1 MTILPP
7 SSSEHEPGAPVPA
20 FGRLHEKIQRWIW
33 DEQWKELR
41 DLQELAVEPILS
53 GERDVILSAATASGK
68 TEAAFFPICTRILE
82 REGTGVRA
90 LYVSP
95 LKALINDQ
103 FRRLE
108 RLCERLDIPVHRW
121 HGDVSSER
129 KRRFLQHPGGIL
141 LITPESLEALFVVHG
156 SQIARLFQPISY
168 AVIDELHSFIGSE
181 RGRQLQ
187 SLLHRMEVAVKRR
200 IPRVALSATL
210 GDMKIAAEFLRP
222 WHADEV
228 QVITS
233 AAGGGELR
241 LIVRGFLTRRPEDT
255 PEDEVTEDVH
265 AIADQLFRTLRG
277 SDNLIFANRRGEVEL
292 YADLLA
298 RKSERERVPNEFFA
312 HHGSLAKELRE
323 DVEARL
329 KKEIPGPVN
338 VVCTSTLEMGID
350 IGSVR
355 SVAQLGAPFSVA
367 SLRQRLGR
375 SGRREGEPAIL
386 RAYVREE
393 EVTDTTAPPQ
403 QIRAQLVQ
411 TIAIVSL
418 LLEKWCEPPVRGKLH
433 LSTLVQQLLSTIA
446 QHGGVKPLDA
456 YRVLCET
463 GPFADISRA
472 MFASLLRC
480 LGYAEVVTQSSDGT
494 LLLDRTGERVVNHYS
509 FFTAFQTPEEFRL
522 VNEGRTLGTL
532 PVKNPLVEGAYLI
545 FGGRRWRILSV
556 DLEHKVADLAAA
568 AGGRVPSFGDGAG
581 FVHDRVRER
590 MRELY
595 ESFEMPSFVD
605 PRASELLVEGRTNFD
620 RLGLRERRVIAWG
633 RDAVLFPWAGD
644 RVMNT
649 TAVMMAKR
657 GFEVAGLGVALLISR
672 ATPERILATLSDIV
686 DEGPG
691 DSVALARTV
700 RNKAVEKYDEYL
712 SEELL
717 SATYAS
723 GMLDVQGMHRCLEA
737 SRRSMI

>member
-1 MTILPP
+1 M
-7 SSSEHEPGAPVPA
+7 
-20 FGRLHEKIQRWIW
+20 HEKIQRWIW
-33 DEQWKELR
+33 DEQWKKLR
-41 DLQELAVEPILS
+41 DLQEFAVEPILS

-68 TEAAFFPICTRILE
+68 TEAAFFPICTRIV
-82 REGTGVRA
+82 EGESTGVRA

-108 RLCERLDIPVHRW
+108 QLCERLNIPVHRW

-129 KRRFLQHPGGIL
+129 KKRFLQHPGGIL

-156 SQIARLFQPISY
+156 SQITRLLQPISY

-187 SLLHRMEVAVKRR
+187 SLLHRMELAVKRR
-200 IPRVALSATL
+200 VPRVALSATL
-210 GDMKIAAEFLRP
+210 GDMKMAAEFLRP
-222 WHADEV
+222 GHADEV
-228 QVITS
+228 HMITS
-233 AAGGGELR
+233 AASGGELR
-241 LIVRGFLTRRPEDT
+241 LIVRGFLTRRLEGT

-298 RKSERERVPNEFFA
+298 RRSERERVPNEFFA

-329 KKEIPGPVN
+329 KKEIPGPVS

-375 SGRREGEPAIL
+375 SGRREGEPAVL

-393 EVTDTTAPPQ
+393 EVTDRTAPPQ
-403 QIRAQLVQ
+403 QIRAHLVQ
-411 TIAIVSL
+411 TIAIISL
-418 LLEKWCEPPVRGKLH
+418 LLEKWCEPPVTGKLH
-433 LSTLVQQLLSTIA
+433 LSTLVQQLLSMIA
-446 QHGGVKPLDA
+446 QYGGVRPLDA

-463 GPFADISRA
+463 GPFTGISRA

-480 LGYAEVVTQSSDGT
+480 LGQAEIVTQSSDGT

-532 PVKNPLVEGAYLI
+532 PVKNPLVEGAYVI
-545 FGGRRWRILSV
+545 FAGRRWQILSV
-556 DLEHKVADLAAA
+556 DLDHKVVDLAAA
-568 AGGRVPSFGDGAG
+568 TGGRVPSFGDGGG

-595 ESFEMPSFVD
+595 GSFEIPSFLD
-605 PRASELLVEGRTNFD
+605 ARAGELLVEGRINFE
-620 RLGLRERRVIAWG
+620 RLGLRERQVIAWG
-633 RDAVLFPWAGD
+633 ADAILFPWAGD
-644 RVMNT
+644 RIMNT
-649 TAVMMAKR
+649 MTVMMTKR
-657 GFEVAGLGVALLISR
+657 GFEVAGLGVALLVSR
-672 ATPERILATLSDIV
+672 TTPERVSATLSEIFN
-686 DEGPG
+686 EGPC
-691 DSVALARTV
+691 DSASLAKTV
-700 RNKAVEKYDEYL
+700 TNKAVEKHDNYL
-712 SEELL
+712 SEDLL
-717 SATYAS
+717 SAAYAS
-723 GMLDVQGMHRCLEA
+723 GMLDVQAMHDRLEA
-737 SRRSMI
+737 IRQMTI